1 MSLIVL
7 IAHKIVYSK
16 DVFLHVVSYTQ
27 IEESQFFTL
36 AKDVKTMVI
45 AILLSSGA
53 STSSLVGQVEFL
65 ILLLIVT
72 LIVALLSRRLR
83 VPYTLLLVIVG
94 FVVGFV
100 PFLPNEHID
109 PNLIL
114 YVFIPALLFE
124 GAWNAEI
131 DRLEADWL
139 PIVLL
144 AIPGMVLSLLVVAV
158 VLYFGIGLSWL
169 LALLVGAIIAPT
181 DPVAVIALFQQLG
194 VPDRLR
200 TLVEGESIFNDGT
213 GGAAYELILAVLLPT
228 LGLAEASGNP
238 SFLNTPLLGIAGEV
252 LWLIFGGLLL
262 GIGVGWL
269 VSHLLRRIDDRLI
282 VITVTVA
289 VAYGMYLLGTTLHT
303 SGLLAVV
310 GAGLVMGSY
319 GRKNAMS
326 PRTIEAADD
335 VWEFINYL
343 ANSLLFLLMGFELAL
358 TNIVQSFPGIFFGLL
373 GAVIGRVLMI
383 YVFMPLHDVLAR
395 WWTQRTPEWHSRLPR
410 PRPVPSA
417 WRPVMV
423 LSGLRGALS
432 LALVLSLPTA
442 LEQRNLLTDIV
453 YGVIL
458 VTLLGQG
465 LTLRV
470 LLPRWK
476 EKLVRAEVEEPLPTG
491 A

>member
-1 MSLIVL
+1 M
-7 IAHKIVYSK
+7 
-16 DVFLHVVSYTQ
+16 
-27 IEESQFFTL
+27 
-36 AKDVKTMVI
+36 KTMVI
-45 AILLSSGA
+45 SSLLSSATGA
-53 STSSLVGQVEFL
+53 TSLADQVQIL
-65 ILLLIVT
+65 IFLLIVT
-72 LIVALLSRRLR
+72 LVVALFSRLLR

-94 FVVGFV
+94 FVVGLL
-100 PFLPNEHID
+100 PFLPHEHID
-109 PNLIL
+109 PNLVL

-124 GAWNAEI
+124 GAWNAELG
-131 DRLEADWL
+131 RLEADWL

-144 AIPGMVLSLLVVAV
+144 AIPGMVLSLLAVAII
-158 VLYFGIGLSWL
+158 LHFGIGMAWL
-169 LALLVGAIIAPT
+169 LALLVGAIVAPT

-213 GGAAYELILAVLLPT
+213 GSAAYELVLAVLLPT
-228 LGLAEASGNP
+228 LGLAEVSGNP
-238 SFLNTPLLGIAGEV
+238 SFLNTPALGIAGEV

-262 GIGVGWL
+262 GFGVGW
-269 VSHLLRRIDDRLI
+269 VASRLLRRVDDHLI

-289 VAYGMYLLGTTLHT
+289 VAYGMYLLGTALHT

-310 GAGLVMGSY
+310 GAGLVMGSS

-326 PRTIEAADD
+326 TRTIEAADD

-343 ANSLLFLLMGFELAL
+343 ANSLLFLLLGFELAL
-358 TNIVQSFPGIFFGLL
+358 THIVQSFQGIFFGLI

-383 YVFMPLHDVLAR
+383 YVFIPLQDVLAR
-395 WWTQRTPEWHSRLPR
+395 WWKHRTPEWHSRLPR

-432 LALVLSLPTA
+432 LALVLSLPIE
-442 LEQRNLLTDIV
+442 LEQRDLLLDIV

-476 EKLVRAEVEEPLPTG
+476 EKLVRAEVEEPLPTQ

>member
-1 MSLIVL
+1 M
-7 IAHKIVYSK
+7 
-16 DVFLHVVSYTQ
+16 
-27 IEESQFFTL
+27 
-36 AKDVKTMVI
+36 KTVI
-45 AILLSSGA
+45 LSSLLSGGA
-53 STSSLVGQVEFL
+53 SPSNLVGQVEFL
-65 ILLLIVT
+65 ILILIVT

-94 FVVGFV
+94 LVVGLL
-100 PFLPNEHID
+100 PFLPHEHID
-109 PNLIL
+109 PNLVL

-124 GAWNAEI
+124 GAWNAELG
-131 DRLEADWL
+131 RLEADWL

-144 AIPGMVLSLLVVAV
+144 AIPGMVLSLLAVAV
-158 VLYFGIGLSWL
+158 ILHLGIGLSLL
-169 LALLVGAIIAPT
+169 LALLVGAIVAPI

-213 GGAAYELILAVLLPT
+213 GGAAYELVLAVLLPT
-228 LGLAEASGNP
+228 LGLAEVAGNP
-238 SFLNTPLLGIAGEV
+238 SFQNTPALGIITEV
-252 LWLIFGGLLL
+252 LWLIFGGFLL
-262 GIGVGWL
+262 GLGVGWL
-269 VSHLLRRIDDRLI
+269 VSHLLRRIDDRLV
-282 VITVTVA
+282 VITITVA
-289 VAYGMYLLGTTLHT
+289 VAYGMYLLGTALHT

-326 PRTIEAADD
+326 LRTIEAADD

-343 ANSLLFLLMGFELAL
+343 ANSLLFLLLGFELAL
-358 TNIVQSFPGIFFGLL
+358 SNLVQSFPGIFFGLL

-383 YVFMPLHDVLAR
+383 YLFIPLQDVLAR
-395 WWTQRTPEWHSRLPR
+395 WWAHRTSERPTRLPH

-432 LALVLSLPTA
+432 LALVLSLPTI
-442 LEQRNLLTDIV
+442 LEQRDLLTDIV

-476 EKLVRAEVEEPLPTG
+476 DKLVRAEIEQPLPTQ

>member
-1 MSLIVL
+1 MMI
-7 IAHKIVYSK
+7 IAR
-16 DVFLHVVSYTQ
+16 
-27 IEESQFFTL
+27 
-36 AKDVKTMVI
+36 
-45 AILLSSGA
+45 LSSSG
-53 STSSLVGQVEFL
+53 TSATSLVEQVQLL

-83 VPYTLLLVIVG
+83 IPYTLLLVIVG
-94 FVVGFV
+94 FIVGLM
-100 PFLPNEHID
+100 PFLPNEHLD
-109 PNLIL
+109 PNLVL

-124 GAWNAEI
+124 GAWNAELN
-131 DRLEADWL
+131 RLEAEWL

-158 VLYFGIGLSWL
+158 ALHVGIGLEWL
-169 LALLVGAIIAPT
+169 LALLVGAIVAPT

-200 TLVEGESIFNDGT
+200 ILVEGESIFNDGT
-213 GGAAYELILAVLLPT
+213 GGAAYELVLAVLLPA
-228 LGLAEASGNP
+228 LGLAEVSGEP
-238 SFLNTPLLGIAGEV
+238 SFQNTPALGIIAEV
-252 LWLIFGGLLL
+252 LWLIFGGFLL
-262 GIGVGWL
+262 GLGVGWL
-269 VSHLLRRIDDRLI
+269 VSHLLRRIDDHLV
-282 VITVTVA
+282 VITITIA
-289 VAYGMYLLGTTLHT
+289 VAYGMYLLGTALHT

-319 GRKNAMS
+319 GRSHAMS
-326 PRTIEAADD
+326 PRTIEASDD
-335 VWEFINYL
+335 VWEFIDYL
-343 ANSLLFLLMGFELAL
+343 ANSLLFLLLGFELAL
-358 TNIVQSFPGIFFGLL
+358 TNLVQSFPGIFFGVL
-373 GAVIGRVLMI
+373 GALIGRVLII

-395 WWTQRTPEWHSRLPR
+395 WWARRRLKRSPRLPP
-410 PRPVPSA
+410 PRPVPPA

-432 LALVLSLPTA
+432 LALVLSLPEA

-476 EKLVRAEVEEPLPTG
+476 DRLVRAEVEVPLPTQV
-491 A
+491 

>member
-1 MSLIVL
+1 MIISN
-7 IAHKIVYSK
+7 
-16 DVFLHVVSYTQ
+16 
-27 IEESQFFTL
+27 
-36 AKDVKTMVI
+36 
-45 AILLSSGA
+45 LLSSRA
-53 STSSLVGQVEFL
+53 SPSNLVGQVEFL

-94 FVVGFV
+94 FVVGV
-100 PFLPNEHID
+100 LPFIHYEHID

-131 DRLEADWL
+131 DKLVADWL

-158 VLYFGIGLSWL
+158 VLHFGIGLAWL

-213 GGAAYELILAVLLPT
+213 AGAAYELILAVLLPT
-228 LGLAEASGNP
+228 LGLAEVSGNP
-238 SFLNTPLLGIAGEV
+238 TFLNTPVLGIAGEV

-262 GIGVGWL
+262 GIGVGL
-269 VSHLLRRIDDRLI
+269 IASRLLRRVDDRLI

-289 VAYGMYLLGTTLHT
+289 VAYGMYLLGTGLHT

-335 VWEFINYL
+335 VWDFINYL
-343 ANSLLFLLMGFELAL
+343 ANSLLFILLGFELAL
-358 TNIVQSFPGIFFGLL
+358 SNLVQSFPGIFFGLL
-373 GAVIGRVLMI
+373 GVLIGRVLMI
-383 YVFMPLHDVLAR
+383 YVFIPLQDVLAR
-395 WWTQRTPEWHSRLPR
+395 WWAHRTSERPTRLPH

-432 LALVLSLPTA
+432 LALVLSLPTE
-442 LEQRNLLTDIV
+442 LEQRDLLLDIV

-476 EKLVRAEVEEPLPTG
+476 EKLVRAEAEDPMPSK

>member
-1 MSLIVL
+1 M
-7 IAHKIVYSK
+7 
-16 DVFLHVVSYTQ
+16 
-27 IEESQFFTL
+27 
-36 AKDVKTMVI
+36 
-45 AILLSSGA
+45 
-53 STSSLVGQVEFL
+53 
-65 ILLLIVT
+65 T

-94 FVVGFV
+94 FVVGIL
-100 PFLPNEHID
+100 PFIPNEYID

-131 DRLEADWL
+131 DRLEAGWL

-144 AIPGMVLSLLVVAV
+144 VIPGMVLSLLVVAV
-158 VLYFGIGLSWL
+158 VLHFGIGLSWL

-181 DPVAVIALFQQLG
+181 DPMAVIALFQQLG
-194 VPDRLR
+194 VPDRLK

-238 SFLNTPLLGIAGEV
+238 SFLNTPILGIAGEV

-289 VAYGMYLLGTTLHT
+289 VAYGMYLLGTALHT

-343 ANSLLFLLMGFELAL
+343 ANSLLFLLLGFELAL

-373 GAVIGRVLMI
+373 GAIIGRVLMI
-383 YVFMPLHDVLAR
+383 YVFMPLQDVLAR
-395 WWTQRTPEWHSRLPR
+395 WWALQTPEWHSRLPR

-470 LLPRWK
+470 LLPHWK
-476 EKLVRAEVEEPLPTG
+476 EKLVRAEVEEPLPTR

>member
-1 MSLIVL
+1 
-7 IAHKIVYSK
+7 
-16 DVFLHVVSYTQ
+16 
-27 IEESQFFTL
+27 
-36 AKDVKTMVI
+36 MVI
-45 AILLSSGA
+45 SSLLSSA
-53 STSSLVGQVEFL
+53 TSLADQVQIL

-72 LIVALLSRRLR
+72 LIVALFSRLLR

-94 FVVGFV
+94 FVVGLL
-100 PFLPNEHID
+100 PFLPHEHID
-109 PNLIL
+109 PNLVF

-124 GAWNAEI
+124 GAWNAELG
-131 DRLEADWL
+131 RLEADWL

-144 AIPGMVLSLLVVAV
+144 AIPGMVLSLLAVAV
-158 VLYFGIGLSWL
+158 ILHFGIAMAWL
-169 LALLVGAIIAPT
+169 LALLVGAIVAPT

-228 LGLAEASGNP
+228 LGLAEVSGNP
-238 SFLNTPLLGIAGEV
+238 TFLNTPALGIAGEV
-252 LWLIFGGLLL
+252 IWLIFGGLLL
-262 GIGVGWL
+262 GFVVGW
-269 VSHLLRRIDDRLI
+269 VASHLVRRVDDRLI
-282 VITVTVA
+282 VITITVA
-289 VAYGMYLLGTTLHT
+289 VAYGMYLLGTALHT

-343 ANSLLFLLMGFELAL
+343 ANSLLFLLLGFELAL
-358 TNIVQSFPGIFFGLL
+358 SNLVQSFPGIFFGLL
-373 GAVIGRVLMI
+373 GVLIGRVLMI
-383 YVFMPLHDVLAR
+383 YVFIPLQDVLAR
-395 WWTQRTPEWHSRLPR
+395 WWAHRTSERPTRFPR
-410 PRPVPSA
+410 PHPVPSA

-432 LALVLSLPTA
+432 LALVLSLPEEIA
-442 LEQRNLLTDIV
+442 QRNLLTDIV
-453 YGVIL
+453 YGIIL

-476 EKLVRAEVEEPLPTG
+476 DKLVRAEVEQSLPTQ

>member
-1 MSLIVL
+1 MVL
-7 IAHKIVYSK
+7 S
-16 DVFLHVVSYTQ
+16 S
-27 IEESQFFTL
+27 
-36 AKDVKTMVI
+36 
-45 AILLSSGA
+45 LLSSG
-53 STSSLVGQVEFL
+53 TNSSNLVQQVQFL

-72 LIVALLSRRLR
+72 LIVALLARRLR

-94 FVVGFV
+94 FVVGLM
-100 PFLPNEHID
+100 PFLPHEHLD
-109 PNLIL
+109 PNLVL

-124 GAWNAEI
+124 GAWNAEL
-131 DRLEADWL
+131 DRLEAEWL
-139 PIVLL
+139 PIILL

-158 VLYFGIGLSWL
+158 ALHIGIGLEWL
-169 LALLVGAIIAPT
+169 LALLVGAIVAPT

-194 VPDRLR
+194 VSDRLR

-213 GGAAYELILAVLLPT
+213 GGAAYELVLAVLLPA
-228 LGLAEASGNP
+228 LGLAEVSGNP
-238 SFLNTPLLGIAGEV
+238 SFLNTPALGIIGEV

-262 GIGVGWL
+262 GLGVGWV

-282 VITVTVA
+282 VITITVT
-289 VAYGMYLLGTTLHT
+289 VAYGMYLLGAALHT

-326 PRTIEAADD
+326 PRTIEAAGD
-335 VWEFINYL
+335 VWEFVDYL
-343 ANSLLFLLMGFELAL
+343 ANSLLFLLLGFELAL
-358 TNIVQSFPGIFFGLL
+358 TNLVQSFPGIFFGVL
-373 GAVIGRVLMI
+373 GAIIGRVLMI
-383 YVFMPLHDVLAR
+383 YVFMPLQDILAR
-395 WWTQRTPEWHSRLPR
+395 WWAHRTLKRSPRLPG

-432 LALVLSLPTA
+432 LALVLSLPQA

-476 EKLVRAEVEEPLPTG
+476 DKLIRAEQSPATR
-491 A
+491 

>member
-1 MSLIVL
+1 MIIS
-7 IAHKIVYSK
+7 S
-16 DVFLHVVSYTQ
+16 
-27 IEESQFFTL
+27 
-36 AKDVKTMVI
+36 
-45 AILLSSGA
+45 LLSSGVGP
-53 STSSLVGQVEFL
+53 SNPVGQVVTL
-65 ILLLIVT
+65 IILLLVT
-72 LIVALLSRRLR
+72 LVVALFSRLLR

-94 FVVGFV
+94 LVVGLL
-100 PFLPNEHID
+100 PFIPHEHID
-109 PNLIL
+109 PNLVL

-124 GAWNAEI
+124 GAWNAELGK
-131 DRLEADWL
+131 LEADWL

-158 VLYFGIGLSWL
+158 VLHAGIGLEWL
-169 LALLVGAIIAPT
+169 LALLVGAIVAPT
-181 DPVAVIALFQQLG
+181 DPIAVIALFQQLG

-200 TLVEGESIFNDGT
+200 TLIEGESIFNDGT
-213 GGAAYELILAVLLPT
+213 GGAAYELILAILLPT
-228 LGLAEASGNP
+228 LGLAEMSGNP
-238 SFLNTPLLGIAGEV
+238 TFANAPVVGIAGEV

-262 GIGVGWL
+262 GFAVGWAASYL
-269 VSHLLRRIDDRLI
+269 VRRVDDRLV
-282 VITVTVA
+282 VITITIA
-289 VAYGMYLLGTTLHT
+289 VAYGMYLLGTALHT

-343 ANSLLFLLMGFELAL
+343 ANSLLFLLLGFELAL
-358 TNIVQSFPGIFFGLL
+358 SHLVQSFAGIFFGLL
-373 GAVIGRVLMI
+373 GVLIGRALMI
-383 YVFMPLHDVLAR
+383 YVFIPLQDILAR
-395 WWTQRTPEWHSRLPR
+395 WWAHRISERPTRLPR

-432 LALVLSLPTA
+432 LALVLSLPIE
-442 LEQRNLLTDIV
+442 LEQRDLLTDIV
-453 YGVIL
+453 YGIIL

-465 LTLRV
+465 LTLRA

-476 EKLVRAEVEEPLPTG
+476 EKLVRAEVEEPLPTQ

>member
-1 MSLIVL
+1 MVL
-7 IAHKIVYSK
+7 S
-16 DVFLHVVSYTQ
+16 
-27 IEESQFFTL
+27 
-36 AKDVKTMVI
+36 
-45 AILLSSGA
+45 ILLSSG
-53 STSSLVGQVEFL
+53 TSSSSFVDQVRIL

-94 FVVGFV
+94 FVVGLF
-100 PFLPNEHID
+100 PFIPNEHID
-109 PNLIL
+109 PNLVL

-144 AIPGMVLSLLVVAV
+144 VIPGMVLSLLVVAV
-158 VLYFGIGLSWL
+158 VLHFGIGLSWL
-169 LALLVGAIIAPT
+169 LALLVGAIVAPT

-228 LGLAEASGNP
+228 LGLAEVSGTT
-238 SFLNTPLLGIAGEV
+238 SFLNTPVLGIAGEV
-252 LWLIFGGLLL
+252 LWLIFGGLLI
-262 GIGVGWL
+262 GFGVGW
-269 VSHLLRRIDDRLI
+269 VASRLLRRVDDHLI

-319 GRKNAMS
+319 GRKHAMS

-335 VWEFINYL
+335 VWEFIDYL
-343 ANSLLFLLMGFELAL
+343 ANSLLFLLLGFELAL

-373 GAVIGRVLMI
+373 GAIIGRILMI
-383 YVFMPLHDVLAR
+383 YAFMPLQDVLAR
-395 WWTQRTPEWHSRLPR
+395 WWARRTSRRRARLPR
-410 PRPVPSA
+410 PRPVPPA

-432 LALVLSLPTA
+432 LALVLGLPEA
-442 LEQRNLLTDIV
+442 LAQRNLLTDIV

-476 EKLVRAEVEEPLPTG
+476 EKLVRAEEEKPLPTQ

>member
-1 MSLIVL
+1 
-7 IAHKIVYSK
+7 
-16 DVFLHVVSYTQ
+16 
-27 IEESQFFTL
+27 
-36 AKDVKTMVI
+36 MV
-45 AILLSSGA
+45 LSSLLG
-53 STSSLVGQVEFL
+53 SGTSSSSLVDQVRFL

-83 VPYTLLLVIVG
+83 VPYTLMLVIVG

-100 PFLPNEHID
+100 PFIPNEHLD
-109 PNLIL
+109 PSLVL

-144 AIPGMVLSLLVVAV
+144 ALPGMVLSLLVVAIA
-158 VLYFGIGLSWL
+158 LYFGIGLPWL
-169 LALLVGAIIAPT
+169 LALLVGAIVAPT

-213 GGAAYELILAVLLPT
+213 GGAAYELVLAVLLPT
-228 LGLAEASGNP
+228 LGLAEASGTP
-238 SFLNTPLLGIAGEV
+238 SFLNTPILGIAGEV

-262 GIGVGWL
+262 GFGVGW
-269 VSHLLRRIDDRLI
+269 VASRLLRRIDDRLI

-289 VAYGMYLLGTTLHT
+289 VAYGMYLLGTALHT

-310 GAGLVMGSY
+310 GAGLVMGSS
-319 GRKNAMS
+319 GRKTAMS

-343 ANSLLFLLMGFELAL
+343 ANSLLFLLLGFELAL
-358 TNIVQSFPGIFFGLL
+358 THLVQSFPGIFFGLL
-373 GAVIGRVLMI
+373 GAIIGRVLMI
-383 YVFMPLHDVLAR
+383 YAFMPLQDVLAR
-395 WWTQRTPEWHSRLPR
+395 WWARRTGGRRFRLPR
-410 PRPVPSA
+410 PRSVPSA

-476 EKLVRAEVEEPLPTG
+476 EKLARAGVEKPLQTQ

>member
-1 MSLIVL
+1 M
-7 IAHKIVYSK
+7 
-16 DVFLHVVSYTQ
+16 VSA
-27 IEESQFFTL
+27 SF
-36 AKDVKTMVI
+36 
-45 AILLSSGA
+45 LSSG
-53 STSSLVGQVEFL
+53 TSPSSIVGQVEFL

-94 FVVGFV
+94 LVVGLL
-100 PFLPNEHID
+100 PFLPNVHID

-131 DRLEADWL
+131 DRLKADWL

-144 AIPGMVLSLLVVAV
+144 AIPGLVLSLLVVAV
-158 VLYFGIGLSWL
+158 ALHWGIGLSWL
-169 LALLVGAIIAPT
+169 LALLVAAIVSPT

-200 TLVEGESIFNDGT
+200 SLVEGESIFNDGT
-213 GGAAYELILAVLLPT
+213 GSAAYELVLAVLLPT
-228 LGLAEASGNP
+228 LGLAEASGTT
-238 SFLNTPLLGIAGEV
+238 SFLNTPVLGIVGEV
-252 LWLIFGGLLL
+252 IWLIFGGLLL
-262 GIGVGWL
+262 GFGVGW
-269 VSHLLRRIDDRLI
+269 VASRFLRRVDDRLI
-282 VITVTVA
+282 VITFTVA
-289 VAYGMYLLGTTLHT
+289 VAYGMYLLGTALHT

-326 PRTIEAADD
+326 PHTIEAADD

-343 ANSLLFLLMGFELAL
+343 ANSLLFLLLGFELAS
-358 TNIVQSFPGIFFGLL
+358 TNLAQSFPGIFFGLL
-373 GAVIGRVLMI
+373 GAIIGRVLMI
-383 YVFMPLHDVLAR
+383 YVFIPLQDVVAHWWASRTTGRNPRLA
-395 WWTQRTPEWHSRLPR
+395 R

-432 LALVLSLPTA
+432 LALVLGLPTE
-442 LEQRNLLTDIV
+442 LEQRDLLTDIV
-453 YGVIL
+453 YGIIL

-465 LTLRV
+465 LTLRF

-476 EKLVRAEVEEPLPTG
+476 EKLVRAGEEQSMPTH

>member
-1 MSLIVL
+1 
-7 IAHKIVYSK
+7 
-16 DVFLHVVSYTQ
+16 
-27 IEESQFFTL
+27 
-36 AKDVKTMVI
+36 MVI
-45 AILLSSGA
+45 SSLLSSGTN
-53 STSSLVGQVEFL
+53 SSSLVDQVQFL

-94 FVVGFV
+94 FVVGLL
-100 PFLPNEHID
+100 PFLPNEHLD
-109 PNLIL
+109 PNLVL

-139 PIVLL
+139 PIILL

-158 VLYFGIGLSWL
+158 ALHFGIGLAWL
-169 LALLVGAIIAPT
+169 LALLVGAIVAPT

-213 GGAAYELILAVLLPT
+213 GGAAYEMVLAVLLPT
-228 LGLAEASGNP
+228 LGLAEVSGTP
-238 SFLNTPLLGIAGEV
+238 SFLNTSVLGIAGEV

-262 GIGVGWL
+262 GFGVGWA
-269 VSHLLRRIDDRLI
+269 VSHLLRRIADRLI

-289 VAYGMYLLGTTLHT
+289 VAYGMYLLGTALHT

-343 ANSLLFLLMGFELAL
+343 ANSFLAL
-358 TNIVQSFPGIFFGLL
+358 S
-373 GAVIGRVLMI
+373 
-383 YVFMPLHDVLAR
+383 
-395 WWTQRTPEWHSRLPR
+395 
-410 PRPVPSA
+410 PV
-417 WRPVMV
+417 RF
-423 LSGLRGALS
+423 
-432 LALVLSLPTA
+432 
-442 LEQRNLLTDIV
+442 
-453 YGVIL
+453 
-458 VTLLGQG
+458 
-465 LTLRV
+465 
-470 LLPRWK
+470 
-476 EKLVRAEVEEPLPTG
+476 
-491 A
+491 

>member
-1 MSLIVL
+1 
-7 IAHKIVYSK
+7 
-16 DVFLHVVSYTQ
+16 
-27 IEESQFFTL
+27 
-36 AKDVKTMVI
+36 
-45 AILLSSGA
+45 
-53 STSSLVGQVEFL
+53 
-65 ILLLIVT
+65 
-72 LIVALLSRRLR
+72 
-83 VPYTLLLVIVG
+83 
-94 FVVGFV
+94 
-100 PFLPNEHID
+100 
-109 PNLIL
+109 
-114 YVFIPALLFE
+114 
-124 GAWNAEI
+124 
-131 DRLEADWL
+131 
-139 PIVLL
+139 
-144 AIPGMVLSLLVVAV
+144 
-158 VLYFGIGLSWL
+158 
-169 LALLVGAIIAPT
+169 VGAIVAPT

-213 GGAAYELILAVLLPT
+213 GSAAYELVLAVLLPT
-228 LGLAEASGNP
+228 LGLAEVSGNP
-238 SFLNTPLLGIAGEV
+238 SFLNTPALGIAGEV

-262 GIGVGWL
+262 GFGVGW
-269 VSHLLRRIDDRLI
+269 VASRLLRRVDDHLI

-289 VAYGMYLLGTTLHT
+289 VAYGMYLLGTALHT

-319 GRKNAMS
+319 GRKHAMS

-335 VWEFINYL
+335 VWEFIDYL
-343 ANSLLFLLMGFELAL
+343 ANSLLFLLLGFELAS

-383 YVFMPLHDVLAR
+383 YAFIPLQDVLAR
-395 WWTQRTPEWHSRLPR
+395 WWARRTAERCTRLPR

-432 LALVLSLPTA
+432 LALVLGLPTA
-442 LEQRNLLTDIV
+442 LEQLNLLTDIV
-453 YGVIL
+453 YGIIL

-476 EKLVRAEVEEPLPTG
+476 EKLARAEVEESLPTQ

>member
-1 MSLIVL
+1 MIIS
-7 IAHKIVYSK
+7 S
-16 DVFLHVVSYTQ
+16 
-27 IEESQFFTL
+27 
-36 AKDVKTMVI
+36 
-45 AILLSSGA
+45 LLSNRA
-53 STSSLVGQVEFL
+53 SPSNIVSQVEFL

-94 FVVGFV
+94 FVVGIL
-100 PFLPNEHID
+100 PFIPNEHVD

-131 DRLEADWL
+131 DKLVADWL

-144 AIPGMVLSLLVVAV
+144 AIPGMVFSLLVVAV
-158 VLYFGIGLSWL
+158 VLHFGIGLEWL

-213 GGAAYELILAVLLPT
+213 AGAAYELILAVLLPT

-238 SFLNTPLLGIAGEV
+238 SFLNTPIFGIAGEV
-252 LWLIFGGLLL
+252 LWLIFGGFLL
-262 GIGVGWL
+262 GIGVGFIA
-269 VSHLLRRIDDRLI
+269 SRLLRRVDDRLV
-282 VITVTVA
+282 VITVTVT
-289 VAYGMYLLGTTLHT
+289 VAYGMYLLGTALHT

-335 VWEFINYL
+335 VWEYINYL
-343 ANSLLFLLMGFELAL
+343 ANSLLFLLLGFELAL
-358 TNIVQSFPGIFFGLL
+358 THIVQSFQGIFLVVL
-373 GAVIGRVLMI
+373 GAVIGRLLMI
-383 YVFMPLHDVLAR
+383 
-395 WWTQRTPEWHSRLPR
+395 
-410 PRPVPSA
+410 
-417 WRPVMV
+417 
-423 LSGLRGALS
+423 
-432 LALVLSLPTA
+432 
-442 LEQRNLLTDIV
+442 
-453 YGVIL
+453 
-458 VTLLGQG
+458 
-465 LTLRV
+465 
-470 LLPRWK
+470 
-476 EKLVRAEVEEPLPTG
+476 
-491 A
+491 